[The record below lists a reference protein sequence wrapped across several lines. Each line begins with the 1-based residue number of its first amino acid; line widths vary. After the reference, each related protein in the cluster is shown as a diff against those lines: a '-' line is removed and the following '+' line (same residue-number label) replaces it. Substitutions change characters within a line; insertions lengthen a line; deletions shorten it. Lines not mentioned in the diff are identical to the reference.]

1 HLWPGL
7 ARADQDPGGHDRARV
22 HRGCRAHPRAGHQRR
37 SVDNP
42 CIRLRHR
49 SGRARGRHGC
59 AVSRSHRRHGQQLR
73 HHPLR
78 GGRHRWPRLDPR
90 RGRRR
95 LPGGPR
101 RGLRPGL
108 RADLRAGCHLP
119 VDGGGRPLPA
129 RWTLRKGRDRMTQPL
144 KTSDTSDTP
153 ETSGGPKDPAVPGTS
168 GGPAGPGSRAALFAG
183 RRRSSMRWIMLAVG
197 LVTALALP
205 WFVYPP
211 VAMDIA
217 AWALFAISVD
227 LLLGYTGLL
236 SFGHAAF
243 WGSSAYATGLIAT
256 HWGLPFPVAILGGM
270 LFAMAIAVPIG
281 YLSVRRTGIYF
292 AMVTLAFAQMIYFIA
307 NQLSD
312 LTGGENGLQ
321 GIPKS
326 FFGIES
332 VETDSFYFYYAAI
345 GLILLG
351 IWAAWRVV
359 HSPFGRVLVAIRDNP
374 ARARAL
380 GYDVD
385 RYKVIVFVLS
395 AGLAGLAGGVF
406 AISHGFAS
414 LQELDW
420 TTSGKVVLITVLGGI
435 GTLWGPVL
443 GAAVVTMLEDWLAS
457 SGFEGTG
464 IILGSIFVVIVLLF
478 RHGIWGTARD
488 LLQRLPN
495 RRRDRMH

>member
-1 HLWPGL
+1 
-7 ARADQDPGGHDRARV
+7 
-22 HRGCRAHPRAGHQRR
+22 
-37 SVDNP
+37 
-42 CIRLRHR
+42 
-49 SGRARGRHGC
+49 
-59 AVSRSHRRHGQQLR
+59 
-73 HHPLR
+73 
-78 GGRHRWPRLDPR
+78 
-90 RGRRR
+90 
-95 LPGGPR
+95 
-101 RGLRPGL
+101 
-108 RADLRAGCHLP
+108 
-119 VDGGGRPLPA
+119 
-129 RWTLRKGRDRMTQPL
+129 MTQHVNNTSDTPGTL
-144 KTSDTSDTP
+144 HTSDTSDTADVAP
-153 ETSGGPKDPAVPGTS
+153 Q
-168 GGPAGPGSRAALFAG
+168 PAGSRRGSL
-183 RRRSSMRWIMLAVG
+183 RWIMLAVG
-197 LVTALALP
+197 LVATLALP

-243 WGSSAYATGLIAT
+243 WGSSSYVTGLIAI
-256 HWGLPFPVAILGGM
+256 HWGVPFPIAILGGM

-292 AMVTLAFAQMIYFIA
+292 AMVTLAFAQMVYFVA
-307 NQLSD
+307 NQLSG

-321 GIPKS
+321 AIPIS
-326 FFGIES
+326 FFGIAP
-332 VETDSFYFYYAAI
+332 VETDPFFFYFAAI

-351 IWAAWRVV
+351 IWAAWRIV

-385 RYKVIVFVLS
+385 HYKIIVFVLS

-406 AISHGFAS
+406 AISHGFTS
-414 LQELDW
+414 LEELNW

-435 GTLWGPVL
+435 GTLWGGPL
-443 GAAVVTMLEDWLAS
+443 GAAIVITLEDRLAS

-464 IILGSIFVVIVLLF
+464 IILGSIFVLIVLLF

-488 LLQRLPN
+488 LLQR
-495 RRRDRMH
+495 RRDARKGPVD

>member
-1 HLWPGL
+1 VIQPSIDTSETSDVD
-7 ARADQDPGGHDRARV
+7 AAVTPRV
-22 HRGCRAHPRAGHQRR
+22 G
-37 SVDNP
+37 S
-42 CIRLRHR
+42 
-49 SGRARGRHGC
+49 
-59 AVSRSHRRHGQQLR
+59 
-73 HHPLR
+73 
-78 GGRHRWPRLDPR
+78 R
-90 RGRRR
+90 RG
-95 LPGGPR
+95 
-101 RGLRPGL
+101 
-108 RADLRAGCHLP
+108 
-119 VDGGGRPLPA
+119 PL
-129 RWTLRKGRDRMTQPL
+129 
-144 KTSDTSDTP
+144 
-153 ETSGGPKDPAVPGTS
+153 
-168 GGPAGPGSRAALFAG
+168 
-183 RRRSSMRWIMLAVG
+183 RWIMLAVG
-197 LVTALALP
+197 LFATLALP

-243 WGSSAYATGLIAT
+243 WGSSAYVTGLVAI
-256 HWGLPFPVAILGGM
+256 HWGVPFPVAILGGM

-307 NQLSD
+307 NQLSG

-326 FFGIES
+326 SFGIES

-351 IWAAWRVV
+351 VWAAWRIV

-380 GYDVD
+380 GYDVE

-414 LQELDW
+414 LQELNW

-435 GTLWGPVL
+435 GTLWGGPL
-443 GAAVVTMLEDWLAS
+443 GAAIVVTLEDWLAS

-478 RHGIWGTARD
+478 RRGIWGTARD
-488 LLQRLPN
+488 LLQRLMA
-495 RRRDRMH
+495 RRRD

>member
-1 HLWPGL
+1 MIQPSIDTSETSDVAAAG
-7 ARADQDPGGHDRARV
+7 P
-22 HRGCRAHPRAGHQRR
+22 PRAG
-37 SVDNP
+37 S
-42 CIRLRHR
+42 
-49 SGRARGRHGC
+49 
-59 AVSRSHRRHGQQLR
+59 
-73 HHPLR
+73 
-78 GGRHRWPRLDPR
+78 R
-90 RGRRR
+90 RG
-95 LPGGPR
+95 
-101 RGLRPGL
+101 
-108 RADLRAGCHLP
+108 
-119 VDGGGRPLPA
+119 PL
-129 RWTLRKGRDRMTQPL
+129 
-144 KTSDTSDTP
+144 
-153 ETSGGPKDPAVPGTS
+153 
-168 GGPAGPGSRAALFAG
+168 
-183 RRRSSMRWIMLAVG
+183 RWIMLAVG
-197 LVTALALP
+197 LFAALALP

-243 WGSSAYATGLIAT
+243 WGSSAYATGLIAI
-256 HWGLPFPVAILGGM
+256 HFGLPFPVAILGGM

-307 NQLSD
+307 TQFSG

-321 GIPKS
+321 AIPKS
-326 FFGIES
+326 FFGIEA
-332 VETDSFYFYYAAI
+332 VETDAFYFYYAAI

-351 IWAAWRVV
+351 MWAAWRIV

-380 GYDVD
+380 GYDVE
-385 RYKVIVFVLS
+385 RYKIMVFVLS

-414 LQELDW
+414 LQELNW

-435 GTLWGPVL
+435 GTLWGGPL
-443 GAAVVTMLEDWLAS
+443 GAAIVVNLEDMLAS

-488 LLQRLPN
+488 LLQRLID
-495 RRRDRMH
+495 RRRRGR

>member
-1 HLWPGL
+1 MT
-7 ARADQDPGGHDRARV
+7 DPVTNPRSSSTSSETSQVDAAAPLLTGSR
-22 HRGCRAHPRAGHQRR
+22 RG
-37 SVDNP
+37 
-42 CIRLRHR
+42 
-49 SGRARGRHGC
+49 
-59 AVSRSHRRHGQQLR
+59 
-73 HHPLR
+73 PLR
-78 GGRHRWPRLDPR
+78 W
-90 RGRRR
+90 
-95 LPGGPR
+95 
-101 RGLRPGL
+101 
-108 RADLRAGCHLP
+108 
-119 VDGGGRPLPA
+119 V
-129 RWTLRKGRDRMTQPL
+129 
-144 KTSDTSDTP
+144 
-153 ETSGGPKDPAVPGTS
+153 
-168 GGPAGPGSRAALFAG
+168 
-183 RRRSSMRWIMLAVG
+183 MLAVG
-197 LVTALALP
+197 LFAALVLP
-205 WFVYPP
+205 WLVYPP

-236 SFGHAAF
+236 SFGHAAY
-243 WGSSAYATGLIAT
+243 WGSSAYVTGLIAI

-270 LFAMAIAVPIG
+270 LFAMAIAIPIG

-307 NQLSD
+307 NQLSS

-321 GIPKS
+321 SIPKS

-332 VETDSFYFYYAAI
+332 VETDSFFFYYAAI

-351 IWAAWRVV
+351 VWAAWRII

-385 RYKVIVFVLS
+385 RYKVIAFVLS

-414 LQELDW
+414 LEELNW

-435 GTLWGPVL
+435 GTLWGGPV
-443 GAAVVTMLEDWLAS
+443 GATVVVMLEDKLAS

-488 LLQRLPN
+488 LLQR
-495 RRRDRMH
+495 RMAGRRDRSG